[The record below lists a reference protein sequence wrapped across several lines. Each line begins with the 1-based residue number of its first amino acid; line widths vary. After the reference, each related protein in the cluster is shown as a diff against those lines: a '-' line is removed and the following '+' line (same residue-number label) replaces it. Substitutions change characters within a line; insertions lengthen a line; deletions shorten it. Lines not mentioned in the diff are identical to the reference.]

1 MSMEL
6 QLYNL
11 LSDFVYGNIR
21 FTLELADEFVMR
33 GNQEGWPQE
42 CWAYLPRILVMRDLL
57 RLALDVLGDLP
68 VLGAG
73 GSVASVWNTR
83 EYVRTGGGQ
92 DRRVEDGGSDGGR
105 DDLSGGGLGGQGLSG
120 SGLGKNSDSIG

>member
-1 MSMEL
+1 MSMDS
-6 QLYNL
+6 QLYNML
-11 LSDFVYGNIR
+11 CNYIYGNICL
-21 FTLELADEFVMR
+21 TLELVDDFIMR

-42 CWAYLPRILVMRDLL
+42 CWAYMPRVLVMRDLL
-57 RLALDVLGDLP
+57 RLALNVLGDVP

-92 DRRVEDGGSDGGR
+92 DRRVEDSGSDGGR
-105 DDLSGGGLGGQGLSG
+105 DNLSGGGLGGQGLSG
-120 SGLGKNSDSIG
+120 SGLGESSD